1 MALLTVY
8 DLRKDHQRIRWLQE
22 ATMTTR
28 HVGLE
33 PTHGLFGSRGWWRNI
48 ELGRLPVFAASGV
61 ITEVYHVG
69 EGDFPE
75 FTMIDADGIET
86 SWKREVNC
94 AEDDDL
100 YVIGR
105 QVELTYVL
113 QRARLDLADLGL
125 DQTEKCILTLR
136 IDLPRSRT
144 YRSGNRVRSW
154 AAHAARSLHL

>member
-8 DLRKDHQRIRWLQE
+8 DLRKDHQRISWLQE
-22 ATMTTR
+22 AATTTR

-33 PTHGLFGSRGWWRNI
+33 PTHGLFGSRDWWRNI
-48 ELGRLPVFAASGV
+48 ESGRLPVFKASGV

-75 FTMIDADGIET
+75 FAMIDGDGIET
-86 SWKREVNC
+86 SWKREANYT
-94 AEDDDL
+94 EDDDH

-105 QVELTYVL
+105 RVELTYVL
-113 QRARLDLADLGL
+113 QRARMDLADLGL

-136 IDLPRSRT
+136 IDVPRSRT
-144 YRSGNRVRSW
+144 YRSAKGAYSW
-154 AAHAARSLHL
+154 AVYPGRSLQL